1 MSKPNRMMEPETI
14 SKADLIKLGE
24 VSPAIK
30 KYVAAIMPLLDNSVD
45 GIAGTIEVR
54 NEGGLPVLRFAPR
67 RVPLAD
73 LIKNKI

>member
-1 MSKPNRMMEPETI
+1 MPKPNRMMEPELI
-14 SKADLIKLGE
+14 SKTDLIKLGE

-30 KYVAAIMPLLDNSVD
+30 KYVTAIMPLLDNSAESM
-45 GIAGTIEVR
+45 AGTVEVR
-54 NEGGLPVLRFAPR
+54 NEGGLPVLRFSPR